1 MQLFNFEFSARQS
14 HSILNDFEF
23 YLSAFNEIPPTPTLR
38 NLRPDFGAGH
48 GGLALGFKFAHD
60 RRMSNVE
67 APNETPRVQH
77 KVDLEEIRLRD
88 MERSIADH
96 LMGRYGPVLDIGAL
110 VETLKFPSKDALER
124 SLERGHLRLAITDMP
139 NRRGKFALAQNVAR
153 YLVEISTEKDFQDSG
168 ESALDLGK
176 ERPH

>member
-1 MQLFNFEFSARQS
+1 MTNFEA
-14 HSILNDFEF
+14 
-23 YLSAFNEIPPTPTLR
+23 
-38 NLRPDFGAGH
+38 
-48 GGLALGFKFAHD
+48 
-60 RRMSNVE
+60 SNAVVRE
-67 APNETPRVQH
+67 QTE
-77 KVDLEEIRLRD
+77 VDLEAVRLRD

-96 LMGRYGPVLDIGAL
+96 LMCRYGPVLNIGAL

-153 YLVEISTEKDFQDSG
+153 YLVEMSTEKDCQDSG

-176 ERPH
+176 ERPI